1 MAKCLLVKVR
11 RETSVAVFRQC
22 EIREK
27 YLAIYKE
34 SFDEVITYLEKAGAL
49 EPGALR
55 LTTIDDN
62 AIRAWKSQWKGRSR
76 KHAHGAWDWQNLAS
90 KRARSCKRFDV
101 AVWGED
107 VLCGLSVGKLTRG
120 KKTVRMDYL
129 EACPTAHPLEK
140 RITMI
145 VVAVALS
152 VAKKVGA
159 QHVAIFNPIKDKEE
173 KVLKHYQSYGFTQRM
188 LYGRFLKNVLYKEV
202 V

>member
-1 MAKCLLVKVR
+1 LV
-11 RETSVAVFRQC
+11 
-22 EIREK
+22 
-27 YLAIYKE
+27 
-34 SFDEVITYLEKAGAL
+34 
-49 EPGALR
+49 
-55 LTTIDDN
+55 
-62 AIRAWKSQWKGRSR
+62 
-76 KHAHGAWDWQNLAS
+76 S

>member
-1 MAKCLLVKVR
+1 M
-11 RETSVAVFRQC
+11 AVFRQC

-49 EPGALR
+49 EPGVLR

-62 AIRAWKSQWKGRSR
+62 ATRAWKSQWKGRSR
-76 KHAHGAWDWQNLAS
+76 KHAHGAWDWQNLVS

>member
-1 MAKCLLVKVR
+1 
-11 RETSVAVFRQC
+11 
-22 EIREK
+22 
-27 YLAIYKE
+27 
-34 SFDEVITYLEKAGAL
+34 
-49 EPGALR
+49 
-55 LTTIDDN
+55 
-62 AIRAWKSQWKGRSR
+62 
-76 KHAHGAWDWQNLAS
+76 
-90 KRARSCKRFDV
+90 
-101 AVWGED
+101 